1 MENIVNYLDSR
12 VTLARRMPD
21 LHSRKSY
28 YSQAFGVVEFFVSQ
42 EAEFADQLA
51 ELWRDR
57 YRPIFEDLCASS
69 SSLY

>member
-12 VTLARRMPD
+12 VTLARRMTD

-51 ELWRDR
+51 ELWRGH
-57 YRPIFEDLCASS
+57 YRPIFEDLCASF